1 MSNDNY
7 NEFIRSKSVRVN
19 DVGFSVEADTLN
31 AALFPFQRAIVE
43 WSVRLGKAAIFAECG
58 LGKTLMQLDWA
69 RVIAEHTGR
78 KVLILSPL
86 AVANQTVGEGRKF
99 GIEAHYSRSQ
109 MDAEGCTE
117 RIIVTNYDML
127 KAFQSDY
134 FAGVVLDESSILKNF
149 TGQTKRMILNA
160 FESTPYKLACTAT
173 PAPNDHLELGNH
185 AQFLDV
191 MQSNE
196 MISRW
201 FINDTMKAGSYRLKG
216 HAEKDYWHWVTG
228 WAVCISKP
236 SDMGY
241 EDNGFTLPPLNVH
254 EHVVGVDH
262 TRAFA
267 QGKLLLDGTVSAT
280 AMWRE
285 KSETAQDR
293 CDEALR
299 VVATDTDSPWIVWC
313 DTNKEAD
320 ILKKLLP
327 EAVEVRGSDTVAHKE
342 DKLMSFSDGRKRII
356 ITKADIAGF
365 GMNWQHCANQA
376 DVSVDYSYEKW
387 HQRIRRSWRFG
398 QKSPVNT
405 HLIYAES
412 EGQIVKVMRQKQ
424 AAHVEMQAQMN
435 EAMRANGLSLVTD
448 YRAATDYKPEKRIK
462 LPAWLSSQSKP
473 SYLPMETINES
484 N

>member
-1 MSNDNY
+1 MTTNY
-7 NEFIRSKSVRVN
+7 NQFIRTKSVRVN
-19 DVGFSVEADTLN
+19 KVGFDVEASALN
-31 AALFPFQRAIVE
+31 PSLFPFQRSIVE
-43 WSVRLGKAAIFAECG
+43 WAVRLGKAAIFAECG
-58 LGKTLMQLDWA
+58 LGKTLMQLEWA
-69 RVIAEHTGR
+69 RVIAEHTGG

-109 MDAEGCTE
+109 MDAEGAKE
-117 RIIVTNYDML
+117 KIIVANYDML
-127 KAFQSDY
+127 KAFRADY
-134 FAGVVLDESSILKNF
+134 FTGVVLDESSILKNF
-149 TGQTKRMILNA
+149 TGMTKRMILES
-160 FESTPYKLACTAT
+160 FESAPYKLACTAT

-216 HAEKDYWHWVTG
+216 HAEKDYWRWVTS

-241 EDNGFTLPPLNVH
+241 EDNGFSLPPLNVF
-254 EHVVGVDH
+254 EHVVAVDH
-262 TRAFA
+262 TRAQA
-267 QGKLLLDGTVSAT
+267 QGRLFLDGTVSAT

-285 KSETAQDR
+285 KAETALDR
-293 CDEALR
+293 CNEALR
-299 VVATDTDSPWIVWC
+299 VVKLDDASPWIVWC

-327 EAVEVRGSDTVAHKE
+327 DAVEVRGSDTVAHKE

-412 EGQIVKVMRQKQ
+412 EGQIVKVMREKQK
-424 AAHVEMQAQMN
+424 AHLEMQAQMN
-435 EAMRANGLSLVTD
+435 EAMRVNGLSLETD
-448 YRAATDYKPEKRIK
+448 YRAAVDYLPTKRISI
-462 LPAWLSSQSKP
+462 PAWLSTQKHSSIF
-473 SYLPMETINES
+473 PMETIS
-484 N
+484 